1 MRTRIL
7 NALKEA
13 KSFVS
18 GEFLADNFGV
28 SRTAVW
34 KHIKELKRHGYDIES
49 VTGNGYL
56 LKSSPDVV
64 SPEEILPN
72 LHTKFIGRNI
82 VYRETLDSTSTLAKK
97 VAAEG
102 APDGTLVIAEEQGAG
117 RGRLSRGWYS
127 PKGEGLW
134 FSLILRPKFLLPADA
149 PKCTLV
155 SSVAVIRAVKAFGLA
170 AGIKWPNDILHDNRK
185 LTGIL
190 TEMSAQ
196 TDGIDF
202 IVVGIGINVN
212 IAAGTFPKD
221 IADIATS
228 LRIMNGGKKI
238 SRAEFLAN
246 TLEEFENLYL
256 TAQEKGFAPVFDE
269 WRKNSATLG
278 QRVNVIGVG
287 SGETFSGVAADIDE
301 DGALLVKTDDG
312 TRKVLAGD
320 VSIRRTEDAVSI

>member
-1 MRTRIL
+1 M
-7 NALKEA
+7 
-13 KSFVS
+13 
-18 GEFLADNFGV
+18 
-28 SRTAVW
+28 
-34 KHIKELKRHGYDIES
+34 
-49 VTGNGYL
+49 
-56 LKSSPDVV
+56 
-64 SPEEILPN
+64 
-72 LHTKFIGRNI
+72 
-82 VYRETLDSTSTLAKK
+82 
-97 VAAEG
+97 
-102 APDGTLVIAEEQGAG
+102 
-117 RGRLSRGWYS
+117 
-127 PKGEGLW
+127 
-134 FSLILRPKFLLPADA
+134 
-149 PKCTLV
+149 
-155 SSVAVIRAVKAFGLA
+155 AVIRAVKAFGLA